1 MGLRNKEREMS
12 AELQMSASGDA
23 VDFPYRALSRG
34 AIASIIFAVLSLPGL
49 IPTFE
54 PLIALALIG
63 IAAASF
69 AIRGIHRY
77 PNEFSGL
84 GLAKFG
90 LTANLLLLVGGVSL
104 HGYIYVTEVPA
115 GYERVPFY
123 QLQTAE
129 PAPDAPTELA
139 LEVDGKQVFIKGYV
153 HPSSGGGRLRQFVM
167 VPDLGTCCFGG
178 QPRSSD
184 MIEVTL
190 TGGQSIKAGLTRR
203 KVAGK
208 FMLNRIPQSLTDF
221 DNVVFYRL
229 QADQVK

>member
-1 MGLRNKEREMS
+1 
-12 AELQMSASGDA
+12 MSASDDA

-34 AIASIIFAVLSLPGL
+34 AIASIIFAVLALPGL

-54 PLIALALIG
+54 PLIALSLIG
-63 IAAASF
+63 IAASAF
-69 AIRGIHRY
+69 AIRGIIRY
-77 PNEFSGL
+77 PEEFSGL
-84 GLAKFG
+84 ALAKFG
-90 LTANLLLLVGGVSL
+90 LVANSVLLVGGIAL
-104 HGYIYVTEVPA
+104 HSYIYMTEVPD
-115 GYERVPFY
+115 GYERVQFY
-123 QLQTAE
+123 KLQTPE
-129 PAPDAPTELA
+129 PAPDAPSELA
-139 LEVDGKQVFIKGYV
+139 AQVDGKQVFIKGYV

-190 TGGQSIKAGLTRR
+190 SGGQTIKSGMTRR

-208 FMLNRIPQSLTDF
+208 FTLNRRPQSLSDF

-229 QADQVK
+229 RADQVK

>member
-1 MGLRNKEREMS
+1 MS
-12 AELQMSASGDA
+12 GEIQMSASSDA
-23 VDFPYRALSRG
+23 VDFPYKALSRG
-34 AIASIIFAVLSLPGL
+34 AVASIIFALLALPGV

-54 PLIALALIG
+54 PMIALSLIG
-63 IAAASF
+63 LAAALF
-69 AIRGIHRY
+69 AIRAISRY
-77 PNEFSGL
+77 PDEFSGL
-84 GLAKFG
+84 ALAKFG
-90 LTANLLLLVGGVSL
+90 MIANAVLLVGGTAL
-104 HGYIYVTEVPA
+104 HTYIYMTEVPE

-123 QLQTAE
+123 KLQTAE

-139 LEVDGKQVFIKGYV
+139 TEVDGKQVFIKGYV

-190 TGGQSIKAGLTRR
+190 TGGQTIKSGMTRR

-208 FMLNRIPQSLTDF
+208 FTLNRIPQSITDF
-221 DNVVFYRL
+221 DNTVFYRL
-229 QADQVK
+229 KADQVK